1 MYELM
6 IFYNKECEERIYLDS
21 QQATHRLQVETP
33 EDLCALWSA
42 LLKTY
47 EGATYSVWDRDDCI
61 LAGAYDPMDIGSL
74 NDYFGETVAKQASEQ
89 GAFAKR
95 VAAAEQILIDNGIE
109 KDEAATVLQA
119 IGYAL
124 LDAELYPE
132 GKISF
137 PAKTVQRQ
145 PVTLGE
151 YMDINQND
159 IDVCLVD
166 KDTAERLMD
175 CVCYL
180 DEEEQKD
187 PEWGYTPLEN
197 WLRSLPLSHVQDWN
211 GCPLAV
217 VNTEYSVDQTDFLL
231 GYSEE
236 GFETLEWSNLSR
248 RAEAAEADFEQRLAF
263 LENGTPFERPFDAL
277 NMDAETPAQ
286 RKELCQF
293 LAERENALVC
303 EDDLVR
309 EGETVLFVYSFT
321 THENGRMSLVVCDV
335 FARETEPGKGL
346 ASTIEGKIQL
356 AKCKQNAASQG
367 ISAEKQH
374 PNRA

>member
-6 IFYNKECEERIYLDS
+6 IFKNKECAEHIYYDAT
-21 QQATHRLQVETP
+21 QATHRLTVETP

-42 LLKTY
+42 LLPVY
-47 EGATYSVWDRDDCI
+47 EGATYSIWDRDDCI
-61 LAGAYDPMDIGSL
+61 VAGAYDPADIGSL
-74 NDYFGETVAKQASEQ
+74 NDYFGET
-89 GAFAKR
+89 F
-95 VAAAEQILIDNGIE
+95 IH
-109 KDEAATVLQA
+109 
-119 IGYAL
+119 
-124 LDAELYPE
+124 
-132 GKISF
+132 
-137 PAKTVQRQ
+137 PAKASQKHII
-145 PVTLGE
+145 TLGE
-151 YMDINQND
+151 YMDINQNN
-159 IDVCLVD
+159 IEVCLVD
-166 KDTAERLMD
+166 SDTAKHLMD

-187 PEWGYTPLEN
+187 PEWGYTPLES
-197 WLRSLPLSHVQDWN
+197 WLRSLPLSHVQNGN

-293 LAERENALVC
+293 LAEHENALVC
-303 EDDLVR
+303 EDELVR